1 MRACAP
7 ALRLQW
13 FGAMNC
19 IRALA
24 LLGALIS
31 STGCQVATKA
41 QPTLATSALES
52 SSPAMT
58 RTEPPDADALSP
70 GSSPPPPQ
78 EFVAVARLADIH
90 FDYDAHDIRPADMP
104 ILDENAV
111 WLNANPGALLLIEG
125 HTDERG
131 TSEYNLGLGDLRAAS
146 AMSYLLARGVPAARM
161 VAISYGKERPVC
173 TDHNEAC
180 WVQNRRAHFLAKPR

>member
-1 MRACAP
+1 
-7 ALRLQW
+7 LQRI
-13 FGAMNC
+13 GAMNC

-41 QPTLATSALES
+41 QPSLATSTLES
-52 SSPAMT
+52 PSPSNIGT
-58 RTEPPDADALSP
+58 QPPDADALSP
-70 GSSPPPPQ
+70 APSPPPPQ

-90 FDYDAHDIRPADMP
+90 FDYDAHDIRPEDTR

-111 WLNANPGALLLIEG
+111 WLKENPSALLLIEG
-125 HTDERG
+125 HADERG
-131 TSEYNLGLGDLRAAS
+131 TSEYNLGLGDLRAGA

-180 WVQNRRAHFLAKPR
+180 WAQNRRAHFLAKPR